1 MSIALVVLRGY
12 GNATV
17 LGTIAKA
24 VTRGYDISSFIPPVV
39 PVSRGLVGSGSTGI
53 GLTGNQSTGN
63 GITGSG
69 SL

>member
-1 MSIALVVLRGY
+1 MSIALIVTRGFSN
-12 GNATV
+12 GS
-17 LGTIAKA
+17 LIGTIDKI
-24 VTRGYDISSFIPPVV
+24 VTIGYDISSFIPPVV

-63 GITGSG
+63 GITGRG

>member
-1 MSIALVVLRGY
+1 MSIGLIVTRGF
-12 GNATV
+12 GN
-17 LGTIAKA
+17 GTFSGNIGKI

-63 GITGSG
+63 GITGRG

>member
-1 MSIALVVLRGY
+1 MSIRLIVTRGF
-12 GNATV
+12 GNGTF
-17 LGTIAKA
+17 LGTIKNV
-24 VTRGYDISSFIPPVV
+24 VTRGYDISTIIPPNI
-39 PVSRGLVGSGSTGI
+39 PVSRGLLGSGSTGI